1 MIVKKCKVPK
11 VTSKS
16 KTILTMIIINSEATQ
31 VDSFLYL
38 GSKEGGNTTDIRK
51 RMTMADASFRKLD
64 NIWKAM
70 IISRKT
76 KDSLFKPSPVFVA
89 V

>member
-1 MIVKKCKVPK
+1 MPK

-51 RMTMADASFRKLD
+51 RMTMAGASFRKLD

-70 IISRKT
+70 IIGRKT

>member
-70 IISRKT
+70 IIRRKT